1 MRLWC
6 RNDAHKK
13 NPGAPE
19 QVGIVIPGTATIIN
33 ATGTFLGVLGAI
45 LNALGSGA
53 AFPLWLVS
61 NALLLVLFAGIYKK
75 RWTLNSGALFQI
87 VLYSIYMQTS
97 SYGTWRCYS

>member
-1 MRLWC
+1 M
-6 RNDAHKK
+6 N
-13 NPGAPE
+13 
-19 QVGIVIPGTATIIN
+19 PGTAITIN

-75 RWTLNSGALFQI
+75 WWTLNSGAALQI
-87 VLYSIYMQTS
+87 ALYGIYCFTS
-97 SYGTWRCYS
+97 GYGMWRCYG